1 MDFLKSILG
10 DDLYS
15 QVESKI
21 NAYNSDEANKDKQ
34 IKIANL
40 TSGEYISK
48 NKFTDLETEKG
59 NIATQLTAANK
70 LIEDLKKSGKGDDS
84 LQQKVSDYEAEINT
98 LKGELAETKVNSAL
112 KIALLEANVTD
123 VDYLT
128 FKVKEKGKVEIGE
141 DGRIKGIDDTIES
154 LKTQYPQHF
163 STASGGKKIDEK
175 KLPDD
180 EGGDKGLTKKDIL
193 SKPYAERQKLYQ
205 EDPDKFNEIMKS

>member
-1 MDFLKSILG
+1 MDFLKAILG

-70 LIEDLKKSGKGDDS
+70 LIEDLKKSGNGIQPLMAKQGNHIS
-84 LQQKVSDYEAEINT
+84 VLIKS
-98 LKGELAETKVNSAL
+98 GEN
-112 KIALLEANVTD
+112 
-123 VDYLT
+123 LT
-128 FKVKEKGKVEIGE
+128 NLF
-141 DGRIKGIDDTIES
+141 
-154 LKTQYPQHF
+154 QM
-163 STASGGKKIDEK
+163 A
-175 KLPDD
+175 
-180 EGGDKGLTKKDIL
+180 
-193 SKPYAERQKLYQ
+193 
-205 EDPDKFNEIMKS
+205 

>member
-15 QVESKI
+15 QVESKV

-70 LIEDLKKSGKGDDS
+70 LIEDLKKSGKGDES
-84 LQQKVSDYEAEINT
+84 LQQKVLDYETEINS
-98 LKGELAETKVNSAL
+98 LKSELAETKVNSAL
-112 KIALLEANVTD
+112 KIALLEASVTD

-141 DGRIKGIDDTIES
+141 DGKIKGIDDTIAS

-193 SKPYAERQKLYQ
+193 SKSYAERQKLYQ

>member
-59 NIATQLTAANK
+59 NITTQLTAANK
-70 LIEDLKKSGKGDDS
+70 LIEDLKKSGKGDEA
-84 LQQKVSDYEAEINT
+84 LQKKVSDYETEINN

-141 DGRIKGIDDTIES
+141 DGKIKGIDDTIAS

-163 STASGGKKIDEK
+163 KAFS
-175 KLPDD
+175 
-180 EGGDKGLTKKDIL
+180 L
-193 SKPYAERQKLYQ
+193 S
-205 EDPDKFNEIMKS
+205 